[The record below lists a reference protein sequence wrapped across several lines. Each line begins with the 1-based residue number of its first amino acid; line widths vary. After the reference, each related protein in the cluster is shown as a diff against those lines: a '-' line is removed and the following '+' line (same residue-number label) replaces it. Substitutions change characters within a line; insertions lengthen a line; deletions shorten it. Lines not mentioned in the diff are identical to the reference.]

1 MDWTLIGTIT
11 GGIIVFVG
19 GIASIIQVIQYIE
32 QHRLQRK
39 SALEQFNSGYAGARN
54 IPQNLPPRSFFIGRN
69 DKREEIFAALH
80 SGSQVIV
87 VEGEGGI
94 GKTSLALEVTCRCLG
109 DALTHQRSV
118 QERTDFFNAFVWITA
133 KASTVTIDNLLD
145 VIAHTLDYP
154 YIQQLDLTKKHGEI
168 LKLLRKFRALII
180 IDNFETIQDEGVS
193 HFVEEVPDPSKVLI
207 TTRYQIT
214 WRKSYSSIYV
224 NKLQVDEAF
233 ELIRN
238 EANKLNTRSLI
249 VIDHNSLME
258 LYEVT
263 GGVPLAIKW
272 ALGQMKQGGQT
283 LDSVLHALKSA
294 QGDIFE
300 KMFARSWQLLSNN
313 SKQVLLN
320 MPLFSATVS
329 IEALAATAKIDPAD
343 FHLSLNQLMKLWLLE
358 SNGASF
364 EEKQRFSVHPL
375 TLSFVARESA
385 KLPQME
391 VERRI
396 RAIEYYL
403 QFCNER
409 RYFEKGPKDYDELE
423 AEVPNMLKSFDWLYE
438 SSGLSSVPEQLV
450 LPPDKIPGA
459 SFAMVKR
466 GISGTLE
473 SPDESFTKRPVL
485 SDYCQYLIN
494 FSNAINVFFWSR
506 GYWSERVSICTRAL
520 EASKASNLW
529 ASAGRQAYFIG
540 IVRFWQGALEDAE
553 NWAEE
558 SKSFMARTAKPINMA
573 LTEHLI
579 GLILIEKNE
588 HKQAVVILERV
599 LEEISKP
606 DAGNPEE
613 LRIFADWRCP
623 GPDGHKAGIA
633 SIIQD
638 LGINAY
644 KQGECL
650 TAVKWLDNSTKLAHD
665 IGDIEGLARSLSHR
679 GHALFGLGRIK
690 DAQENYEQGLE
701 LATQVQR
708 KSTMGRCNQGL
719 ADIAAIEGRVL
730 DAIHYGR
737 VALNL
742 FERLGMRKEKEY
754 VQNLLSTL

>member
-1 MDWTLIGTIT
+1 LDYWALIGTIT

-39 SALEQFNSGYAGARN
+39 SASELFNSGYSSVKN
-54 IPQNLPPRSFFIGRN
+54 IPQNLPPRAFFIGRN

-87 VEGEGGI
+87 VEGVGGI

-109 DALTHQRSV
+109 DALAHQRSV

-133 KASTVTIDNLLD
+133 KASIITIDNLLD

-180 IDNFETIQDEGVS
+180 IDNFETIQDEGIKE
-193 HFVEEVPDPSKVLI
+193 FVEEVPDPSKVLI
-207 TTRYQIT
+207 TTRHQIT
-214 WRKSYSSIYV
+214 WRKSYSSINV

-249 VIDHNSLME
+249 VTDHNSLME
-258 LYEVT
+258 MYEVT
-263 GGVPLAIKW
+263 GGAPLAIKW
-272 ALGQMKQGGQT
+272 ALGQMKQGSQT
-283 LDSVLHALKSA
+283 LDSVLYALKSA

-300 KMFARSWQLLSNN
+300 KMFTLSWQLLSNN

-329 IEALAATAKIDPAD
+329 IDALAAAAKIDPAD

-364 EEKQRFSVHPL
+364 EEKPRFSVHPL
-375 TLSFVARESA
+375 TLSFVAKESA

-391 VERRI
+391 VARRI
-396 RAIEYYL
+396 RIIEYYL

-438 SSGLSSVPEQLV
+438 S
-450 LPPDKIPGA
+450 
-459 SFAMVKR
+459 
-466 GISGTLE
+466 
-473 SPDESFTKRPVL
+473 FTKKPSL
-485 SDYCQYLIN
+485 LDYCQYLIH

-506 GYWSERVSICTRAL
+506 GYWSERVSTCTKAL
-520 EASKASNLW
+520 EASKALNAW

-558 SKSFMARTAKPINMA
+558 SKSCMARTDKPINMA

-588 HKQAVVILERV
+588 HEQAVVILKRV

-606 DAGNPEE
+606 NAGNPEE

-650 TAVKWLDNSTKLAHD
+650 TAVKWLDDSTKLAQD

-679 GHALFGLGRIK
+679 GHALFGLGQIK